1 MIIKDLDIITVYEVY
16 EPYDKTEQRGI
27 NGSVSLGFFS
37 NLNVAKYVE
46 QNEATGYSG
55 TISGV
60 GIKEVKIYTG
70 SLDNYKWFYYYKKED
85 IRQRALSKLTDEEK
99 EALGF

>member
-16 EPYDKTEQRGI
+16 EPYDKTEQSGI

-46 QNEATGYSG
+46 QNEATGWMGSLEG
-55 TISGV
+55 I

-70 SLDNYKWFYYYKKED
+70 SLDKYKYYKQED
-85 IRQRALSKLTDEEK
+85 VRQRALSKLTDEEK
-99 EALGF
+99 KALGF